1 MRRFHATNSSRVYL
15 NQCSHSMIKNTTRLH
30 FLLATKTQPVVATI
44 FTASMSSKKRS
55 QPHDAHPS
63 DHSAIYN
70 EDLKHP
76 TPKRAKE
83 IDANAPFE
91 QLKELLS
98 EQETTHSVRNV
109 LHWFRSKDLRQQDN
123 RALHAASQKAKE
135 AKGSLITMYLFSPKD
150 LEWHGTSPARS
161 DFILQSL
168 HLLQKQLQDKNI
180 PMPIVVAEER
190 AQKTDKVMQFIKD
203 NDISHVFAN
212 FEYEIDEIRRDIKIA
227 RHINDEQDVSF
238 DLFHDQTVLEPG
250 LLKTGAGTPM
260 KVFTPYHKAWLAE
273 TKKDPSHLDLSP
285 PPEPN
290 DKKNLDKNLFDTKLP
305 TLPKNKDFS
314 NDEERKRIRDL
325 WPAGH
330 EAAVKRLKHFLSTK
344 ITDYAD
350 HRSEPARDPSSR
362 LSAYISA
369 GIISVREAL
378 AHAKAA
384 NSNKHFD
391 AGNAGTA
398 SWTRELCFREFY
410 RQVLVAIPHNAM
422 NLPQNLKF
430 DNVTW
435 QDDEA
440 GWEKWCNGATGV
452 PWVDAGM
459 RQLNTEAY
467 MHNRLRMNTASF
479 LTANLLIDY
488 RRGER
493 YFATH
498 LIDWDLSNNTQGWE
512 PSYTVF
518 NPIAQAEKCD
528 KQGDFIRKWV
538 PELKHLQ
545 GKDIFDPYGR
555 LAKAEFEKLGYPKP
569 HVDFAESKKR
579 ATERFKQGLHDADI

>member
-1 MRRFHATNSSRVYL
+1 MP
-15 NQCSHSMIKNTTRLH
+15 TTQFTR
-30 FLLATKTQPVVATI
+30 I
-44 FTASMSSKKRS
+44 FAASMSKRS

-63 DHSAIYN
+63 DHSAIYH

-76 TPKRAKE
+76 SVKRAKE
-83 IDANAPFE
+83 IDENSPFE
-91 QLKELLS
+91 QLKEILA
-98 EQETTHSVRNV
+98 EQKTDHSVRNV
-109 LHWFRSKDLRQQDN
+109 LHWFRSKDVRADDN

-135 AKGSLITMYLFSPKD
+135 GDGSLITMYLHSPKD

-161 DFILQSL
+161 DFLLESL
-168 HLLQKQLQDKNI
+168 SLLQKQLHQKNI
-180 PMPIVVAEER
+180 PMAIVTAEER
-190 AQKTDKVMQFIKD
+190 AEKSDKVLQFIKD
-203 NDISHVFAN
+203 NDISHVFGN
-212 FEYEIDEIRRDIKIA
+212 FEYEVDEIRRDIKVAHRIQ
-227 RHINDEQDVSF
+227 DEKDVSF
-238 DLFHDQTVLEPG
+238 ELLHDQTVLEPG
-250 LLKTGAGTPM
+250 LLRTGAGTPM
-260 KVFTPYHKAWLAE
+260 KVFTPYHKAWLVE
-273 TKKDPSHLDLSP
+273 TKKNPEHLDLVA

-290 DKKNLDKNLFDTKLP
+290 DKSAEEKLKKLFDSKLP
-305 TLPKNKDFS
+305 SLPENKDFI
-314 NDEERKRIRDL
+314 NDEERKRIRGL

-330 EAAVKRLKHFLSTK
+330 SAGMDRLEHFLNEKVSS
-344 ITDYAD
+344 YAT

-369 GIISVREAL
+369 GVISVREAL
-378 AHAKAA
+378 AAAKKH
-384 NSNKHFD
+384 NKNKHFD
-391 AGNAGTA
+391 AGDSGIA
-398 SWTRELCFREFY
+398 SWVREIVFREFY
-410 RQVLVAIPHNAM
+410 RQILVAIPHNAM

-430 DNVTW
+430 DNVHW
-435 QDDEA
+435 EEDEE
-440 GWEKWCNGATGV
+440 GWEKWCQGKTGV

-467 MHNRLRMNTASF
+467 MHNRLRMNTASY

-528 KQGDFIRKWV
+528 KEGEYIRKWV
-538 PELKHLQ
+538 PELKDLK

-555 LAKAEFEKLGYPKP
+555 LSNEEFKKLGYPEP
-569 HVDFAESKKR
+569 HVDFAKSKKR
-579 ATERFKQGLHDADI
+579 ATERFKKDLAEAEV